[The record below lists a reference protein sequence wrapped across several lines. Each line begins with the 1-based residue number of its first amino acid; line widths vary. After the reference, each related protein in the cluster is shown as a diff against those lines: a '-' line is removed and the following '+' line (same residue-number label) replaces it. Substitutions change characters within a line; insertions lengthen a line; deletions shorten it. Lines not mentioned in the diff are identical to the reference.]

1 MALPIILVFMAD
13 STISLKSVSTT
24 KFIYYTFLLPI
35 QFFLGN
41 VGAGVS
47 VISGSV
53 CVGASV
59 TLLSLLLEVQAEINT
74 IPETNK
80 VKNIIL
86 LFTYILHSISP
97 EEDVP

>member
-1 MALPIILVFMAD
+1 M
-13 STISLKSVSTT
+13 
-24 KFIYYTFLLPI
+24 
-35 QFFLGN
+35 
-41 VGAGVS
+41 
-47 VISGSV
+47 ISGSV